1 MLFSIYSIDLYWF
14 HHDWFC
20 SVDRLWLQ
28 NVAVLR
34 LCQSPWSL
42 GLEASSLRNCWALT
56 CVGNSMATRF
66 CVCVV
71 LGMLLGIA
79 VRTGSP
85 LNLSLA
91 EPVWKQLAG
100 MKLSLTDLNEIDK
113 DYVPGQTH
121 RWTNTSRQ
129 TDQLATT
136 MENTEKHFLK
146 QFTLYLLLNSSNYV
160 PLFLSY
166 FLLYVSSLSMY
177 QYLLTKTCY
186 LVPYNHVLC
195 VPYPFTFLN

>member
-1 MLFSIYSIDLYWF
+1 MY
-14 HHDWFC
+14 
-20 SVDRLWLQ
+20 Q
-28 NVAVLR
+28 
-34 LCQSPWSL
+34 
-42 GLEASSLRNCWALT
+42 
-56 CVGNSMATRF
+56 
-66 CVCVV
+66 
-71 LGMLLGIA
+71 
-79 VRTGSP
+79 VRH
-85 LNLSLA
+85 
-91 EPVWKQLAG
+91 
-100 MKLSLTDLNEIDK
+100 TDGRIQAYRRRD
-113 DYVPGQTH
+113 
-121 RWTNTSRQ
+121 RQ